1 MAISETT
8 KQVVAQ
14 QRNALQN
21 RYNKN
26 LKDIEDYEA
35 GIARLKAANATIK
48 KDIDALKKDIP
59 DPKPVDEPVATS

>member
-14 QRNALQN
+14 QRNALQ
-21 RYNKN
+21 RSYDKN

-35 GIARLKAANATIK
+35 SIARLKAANVTIK

-59 DPKPVDEPVATS
+59 APTPAPEPVATR